1 MIRSE
6 PDTAVTR
13 ARAHF
18 LLLNVGHLL
27 DHLVTLVFASVAALA
42 LAREW
47 GMSYAELIAY
57 ATPGFIAFGI
67 FSYPA
72 GRLADRWSRE
82 GMMVVFFLGIGL
94 GSLAAAA
101 ARTPLEMGLALFV
114 VGVFAAIYHPVGLA
128 LVVDG
133 AERTGMALALNGIWG
148 NLGVGGAA
156 LVTGLFIDAGGW
168 RSAFLWPGLVSIAL
182 ALVYAALMWPE
193 ISRPAIAA
201 ARRNGVAPS
210 GPAAVVDRRLVQRV
224 TAVILIS
231 IAISPL
237 VFQATTFAL
246 PKILE
251 ERLSGIAVSAS
262 LIGWAAFVIAAVASL
277 AQLLVGHLI
286 DSLGPR
292 RMFLSVT
299 AVQAAAFAAM
309 PGLTDWAAL
318 LVALAFTVG
327 IFGQLPIN
335 DFMIGRMAPA
345 DKRAT
350 IYGARFVVT
359 FTALALALPLI
370 GFVHERWGFDTLFR
384 LLTLV
389 AATVFVAALMLP
401 ARLPEPR
408 PAT

>member
-1 MIRSE
+1 
-6 PDTAVTR
+6 VTR

-18 LLLNVGHLL
+18 LLLNLGHLL
-27 DHLVTLVFASVAALA
+27 DHLVTLVFATVAALV

-47 GMSYAELIAY
+47 SMSYAELIAY
-57 ATPGFIAFGI
+57 ATPGFVAFGL

-94 GSLAAAA
+94 GALAAAA

-114 VGVFAAIYHPVGLA
+114 VGMFAAIYHPVGLT

-168 RSAFLWPGLVSIAL
+168 RSAFLWPGLISIVL
-182 ALVYAALMWPE
+182 GVVYAILMWPE
-193 ISRPAIAA
+193 IAHPATVA
-201 ARRNGVAPS
+201 ARRNGAAAA
-210 GPAAVVDRRLVQRV
+210 GPAPVFERRVVQRV
-224 TAVILIS
+224 TAVILLS
-231 IAISPL
+231 ITISPL

-246 PKILE
+246 PKILD
-251 ERLSGIAVSAS
+251 ERLAGIAASAS

-277 AQLLVGHLI
+277 AQLVVGHYL
-286 DSLGPR
+286 DTLGPR
-292 RMFLSVT
+292 RMFLAVT
-299 AVQAAAFAAM
+299 AVQALAFAVM

-345 DKRAT
+345 DKRAS

-359 FTALALALPLI
+359 FTSLALALPLI
-370 GFVHERWGFDTLFR
+370 GFVHARWGFDTLFQ

-389 AATVFVAALMLP
+389 AVTVFAAALMLP

-408 PAT
+408 VAA

>member
-1 MIRSE
+1 M
-6 PDTAVTR
+6 TR
-13 ARAHF
+13 ARTHF
-18 LLLNVGHLL
+18 LLLNLGHLL

-47 GMSYAELIAY
+47 GMSYAELITY
-57 ATPGFIAFGI
+57 ATPGFIAFGL

-72 GRLADRWSRE
+72 GWLADRWSRE

-94 GSLAAAA
+94 GALAAAA
-101 ARTPLEMGLALFV
+101 ARTPLEIGLALLL
-114 VGVFAAIYHPVGLA
+114 VGMFAAIYHPVGLA

-168 RSAFLWPGLVSIAL
+168 RAAFFWPGLVSIAL
-182 ALVYAALMWPE
+182 GLAYAALMWPE
-193 ISRPAIAA
+193 IAHPAAVA
-201 ARRNGVAPS
+201 ARRNGTASAAPAS
-210 GPAAVVDRRLVQRV
+210 AIDRRLVQRV

-231 IAISPL
+231 ISISPL

-246 PKILE
+246 PKILD
-251 ERLSGIAVSAS
+251 ERLVGIGVSAS
-262 LIGWAAFVIAAVASL
+262 MIGWAAFVIAAVASL
-277 AQLLVGHLI
+277 AQVVVGHYI
-286 DSLGPR
+286 DTLGPR
-292 RMFLSVT
+292 RMFLAVT
-299 AVQAAAFAAM
+299 GVQALAFAAM

-345 DKRAT
+345 EKRAS

-370 GFVHERWGFDTLFR
+370 GFIHQRWGFDTLFQ

-389 AATVFVAALMLP
+389 AVTVFAAALMLP
-401 ARLPEPR
+401 ARLPAPR
-408 PAT
+408 PGA

>member
-1 MIRSE
+1 M
-6 PDTAVTR
+6 TR

-201 ARRNGVAPS
+201 ARRNGPAPS

-299 AVQAAAFAAM
+299 AGQAAAFAAM
-309 PGLTDWAAL
+309 PGLTGWAAL
-318 LVALAFTVG
+318 LGSPPLTVR